1 MAGVPGAAV
10 VLTADQILMAQHR
23 LLLDGMLASSQTTT
37 SPEPLLRGLLLPS
50 APHDPSTGRA
60 ILAPLGLRRV
70 EAALRRDGLG
80 QADVAVADERHLTH
94 VIGPETRVVA
104 LATGDPLGLGMSS
117 STMTAVAG
125 GRIWTEMLF
134 RRVLARV
141 RATVRAAGSPAKIVV
156 GGPGAWQLAQQP
168 DRMGPLGIDHVICDY
183 CEANVTDLVRQVMS
197 GVLLPPVLQGE
208 PPKVSDIPP
217 IVGPATM
224 GAVELSRGCGLGC
237 DFCTLAGVAMGHLSP
252 DTILADA
259 ETNLAGGNA
268 NLALLSED
276 FLRYGAEGV
285 RCRPDALL
293 ELIRQLRSLRG
304 VRLLQVDHVNV
315 ASVGQF
321 GTGELRTL
329 HDLLAGDQRGLCWV
343 NIGVESASGRLVAA
357 LGCRPKMGG
366 VAPEDWAVFAREQL
380 SRLCATRFLPL
391 TSLVIGVPGETTE
404 DLRLTLD
411 WVRSLRDL
419 RLTVFPVLYA
429 PVDGSPSPA
438 PQSLSK
444 LHWELLRE
452 CYALNFRHMPA
463 LYWDNQTRGG
473 VPRSKCLGFQL
484 LGKGQI
490 AQWKTLLWWRQWRAP
505 A

>member
-463 LYWDNQTRGG
+463 I
-473 VPRSKCLGFQL
+473 LG
-484 LGKGQI
+484 
-490 AQWKTLLWWRQWRAP
+490 
-505 A
+505 